1 MWPGSTD
8 FSVLRMISRFIHHTP
23 VRYSCWLTV
32 LLSFE
37 WTFSIFRFSTSWNQK
52 SISTHSGKKQIWAP
66 VPFPAEE
73 LDLDW
78 GSEREARESTRDREI
93 YIYIK
98 IRHARMTNVLRNC
111 REFLSVLLNG
121 LRVAFVWETSHFSYA
136 KINRC
141 EHSQPSIIQ
150 SRRIY
155 MEAGLR
161 ADGYG
166 KYEKERK
173 TEQLRG
179 ENIQVPVHWPLV

>member
-1 MWPGSTD
+1 MLAYCSVEFWMNIFYFPILYFLESEKHLHTLWKKTNLSTR
-8 FSVLRMISRFIHHTP
+8 SI
-23 VRYSCWLTV
+23 SCWRTRLG
-32 LLSFE
+32 LGE
-37 WTFSIFRFSTSWNQK
+37 WER
-52 SISTHSGKKQIWAP
+52 
-66 VPFPAEE
+66 
-73 LDLDW
+73 
-78 GSEREARESTRDREI
+78 SEREHKRQRNI